1 MKKGTPVYEYVKG
14 IWKENPVL
22 VQLLGMCPTLAV
34 TSTAING
41 LAMALATSFVLIMSS
56 LIISSLRKLIP
67 SGVRIASYIVVIATF
82 VTLADR
88 FLAAYFYDIS
98 KALGPFIPLII
109 VNCIILG
116 RQEAFSSKHT
126 VKMSLFDALGMS
138 TGFLVALLLLS
149 SIREILGFGTWF
161 NMQVMP
167 EGFKTWLIMV
177 QSPGAFFTLGIILGV
192 SGVIKVR
199 AARARKERA

>member
-1 MKKGTPVYEYVKG
+1 VKKGTPAYEFAKG
-14 IWKENPVL
+14 LWKDNPVL

-34 TSTAING
+34 TTTVVNG

-56 LIISSLRKLIP
+56 LMISTFRKWIP
-67 SGVRIASYIVVIATF
+67 GSVRIASFIVIIASF

-116 RQEAFSSKHT
+116 RQEAFSSKNT
-126 VKMSLFDALGMS
+126 VKMSLMDALGMS
-138 TGFLVALLLLS
+138 FGFLIALILLS
-149 SIREILGFGTWF
+149 SFREILGNGTWF
-161 NMQVMP
+161 GMP
-167 EGFKTWLIMV
+167 MMPSVFKPWVIMIMP
-177 QSPGAFFTLGIILGV
+177 PGAFFMLGIILGV
-192 SGVIKVR
+192 SGVIKSK
-199 AARARKERA
+199 AGKGA